1 MRLFLASA
9 SPARQALLRQAG
21 LSPEILSHA
30 VDEEALIEDASS
42 VRPLSPAETVQTLAE
57 AKALDACRTH
67 LPTGLVFG
75 GDSMFEI
82 DGSLVGKPLTVENAR
97 SRWEKMR
104 GQTGVLH
111 SGHFLARVEGGEVLT
126 TAAKPTSTSVSFS
139 ADIDPDDLEAYI
151 QSGEPLNVAGAF
163 TIDAKGAA
171 FIDSVSGDPH
181 TVEGLS
187 IVALRR
193 LVERLG
199 VRYTDLWA

>member
-1 MRLFLASA
+1 M
-9 SPARQALLRQAG
+9 
-21 LSPEILSHA
+21 
-30 VDEEALIEDASS
+30 DEEALIAQKASLA
-42 VRPLSPAETVQTLAE
+42 PLTPAETVQVLAE

-67 LPTGLVFG
+67 LPTGLILG

-82 DGSLVGKPLTVENAR
+82 GGSLVGKPLTVENAR
-97 SRWEKMR
+97 ARWKNMQ

-111 SGHFLARVEGGEVLT
+111 SGHFLARVERGEIHS
-126 TAAKPTSTSVSFS
+126 TAGEATSSTVSFS
-139 ADIDPDDLEAYI
+139 ADIRPDDLEAYL

-171 FIDSVSGDPH
+171 FIDSVVGDPH

-187 IVALRR
+187 IVTFRR

-199 VRYTDLWA
+199 VRYTDLWAN

>member
-1 MRLFLASA
+1 MRIFLASA
-9 SPARQALLRQAG
+9 SPARQALLKRAG
-21 LSPEILSHA
+21 LRPEILSHA
-30 VDEEALIEDASS
+30 VDEEALIAEASS
-42 VRPLSPAETVQTLAE
+42 MRPLSPPETVQTLAE

-67 LPTGLVFG
+67 RPTGLVFG

-97 SRWEKMR
+97 SRWDTMQ

-111 SGHFLARVEGGEVLT
+111 SGHFMALLEGGEILS
-126 TAAKPTSTSVSFS
+126 TAGEATSAAVSFS
-139 ADIDPDDLEAYI
+139 ADISPEDLEAYI
-151 QSGEPLNVAGAF
+151 ESGEPLTVAGAF

-187 IVALRR
+187 IVTFRR

-199 VRYTDLWA
+199 VRYSDLWV